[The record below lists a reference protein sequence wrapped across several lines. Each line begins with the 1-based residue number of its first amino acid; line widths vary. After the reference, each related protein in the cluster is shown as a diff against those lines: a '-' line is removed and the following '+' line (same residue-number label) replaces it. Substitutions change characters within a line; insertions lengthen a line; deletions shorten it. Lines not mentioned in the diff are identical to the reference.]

1 MSDDVVAAS
10 LAAALRRLDDPPA
23 LPGWNHAELADL
35 LDSPLRTPAAVLVPI
50 VRRGDGRSVLFT
62 RRTDDMRTHA
72 GQVSF
77 PGGRIE
83 DGDDGPVAAALRE
96 TEEETGIARALIRPI
111 GFLDCFETIS
121 GFGVTPVV
129 AEVDGGYRL
138 MPDPREVAEVFEVP
152 LAFLLDRA
160 NLLRSEIDWRGR
172 RREIF
177 EYGYD
182 GRRIWGATAAMLVNL
197 LRRMGTLQ

>member
-1 MSDDVVAAS
+1 MSGTNADDPLV
-10 LAAALRRLDDPPA
+10 AALRPLDDPPS

-50 VRRGDGRSVLFT
+50 VRRSDARSVLFT

-83 DGDDGPVAAALRE
+83 DDDGGPVAAALRE
-96 TEEETGIARALIRPI
+96 TEEETGIARSLVRPL
-111 GFLDCFETIS
+111 GFLDCFETVS

-129 AEVDGGYRL
+129 AEVDGDYEL

-152 LAFLLDRA
+152 LDFLLDRA
-160 NLLRSEIDWRGR
+160 NLLRTEIDWRGR
-172 RREIF
+172 RREIY

-182 GRRIWGATAAMLVNL
+182 GRRIWGATAGMLVNL
-197 LRRMGTLQ
+197 LRRMDILR